1 MKNKIVFAA
10 GLATG
15 YVLGTR
21 AGRDSYEQLK
31 TKADELWNNPKIQG
45 TVSETTEALKKK
57 APEVQEQAT
66 EAVRKARETVTG
78 VMHRA
83 DKGTGTPAQGTG
95 PSGGNPRVTEE
106 TPFQNQ
112 AEDTRPPLEN

>member
-78 VMHRA
+78 VLHRA
-83 DKGTGTPAQGTG
+83 DKGDAQATG
-95 PSGGNPRVTEE
+95 PSGGNPRVVEE

-112 AEDTRPPLEN
+112 AEETRPPLES